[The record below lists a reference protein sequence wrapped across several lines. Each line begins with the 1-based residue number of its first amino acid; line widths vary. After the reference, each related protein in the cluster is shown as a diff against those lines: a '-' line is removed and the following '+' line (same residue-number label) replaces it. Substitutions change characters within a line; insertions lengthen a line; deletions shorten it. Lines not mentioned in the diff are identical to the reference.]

1 MVRPASGAKGT
12 AMLFGAYVGAFL
24 GCIGMLAV
32 LWRTL
37 VDAPDD

>member
-1 MVRPASGAKGT
+1 
-12 AMLFGAYVGAFL
+12 MLFGAYVSAFL

-37 VDAPDD
+37 LDAADD